1 MSEWSR
7 ARPVAA
13 KAPSRRGIGRTIW
26 FVLLAVLL
34 VVISLPVIAVALYR
48 LVPPPVTPLMLIRA
62 AAGGPIRHRWIPLA
76 QISPSL
82 VRAVVSS
89 EDARFCVHH
98 GFDYEEINAALERF
112 RAGGKLR
119 GASTISQQT
128 AKNILLWPG
137 GGFLRKGIEAYIT
150 ELLELGWPK
159 SRILE
164 VYLNVIEWGD
174 GVYGAEQAALTHFRK
189 PASALNRR
197 EAALLAAILPNPRV
211 LSVERPSRYI
221 EERVATIEARMTQVE
236 VPGTAACR

>member
-7 ARPVAA
+7 SRAA
-13 KAPSRRGIGRTIW
+13 LAKSSRRGAGAWIW
-26 FVLLAVLL
+26 SAAKIAALIVVAVP
-34 VVISLPVIAVALYR
+34 VVVVAVYR
-48 LVPPPVTPLMLIRA
+48 LLPPPATPLMLIRA
-62 AAGGPIRHRWIPLA
+62 ATGAPIRQRWVPLA

-82 VRAVVSS
+82 IRAVVGS
-89 EDARFCVHH
+89 EDARFCLHH
-98 GFDYEEINAALERF
+98 GFDFEEIGAALERF

-174 GVYGAEQAALTHFRK
+174 GVYGAEQAAETHFHK
-189 PASALNRR
+189 PASALTRR
-197 EAALLAAILPNPRV
+197 EAALLAAILPNPRT

-221 EERVATIEARMTQVE
+221 EERVSTIEARMMPVE
-236 VPGTAACR
+236 VPGAPGCR

>member
-1 MSEWSR
+1 MTEWSR
-7 ARPVAA
+7 TRRAVA
-13 KAPSRRGIGRTIW
+13 KSPPRRGFGQTLWSILLMVLL
-26 FVLLAVLL
+26 FVLGLPILAV
-34 VVISLPVIAVALYR
+34 ATYR

-62 AAGGPIRHRWIPLA
+62 AAGAPIRQRWVPLA
-76 QISPSL
+76 QISPWL
-82 VRAVVSS
+82 ARAVVAS
-89 EDARFCVHH
+89 EDARFCTHH
-98 GFDYEEINAALERF
+98 GFDYEEIGAALERF

-164 VYLNVIEWGD
+164 VYLNDIEWGD

-189 PASALNRR
+189 PASALTRR

-221 EERVATIEARMTQVE
+221 EERVATIEARMSQVE
-236 VPGTAACR
+236 MPGAASCR

>member
-1 MSEWSR
+1 VSERSR
-7 ARPVAA
+7 TKASVA
-13 KAPSRRGIGRTIW
+13 KAPSRRGLGR
-26 FVLLAVLL
+26 LLWRVALSLLLL
-34 VVISLPVIAVALYR
+34 VLGLPVVAVTLYR
-48 LVPPPVTPLMLIRA
+48 WIPPPVTPLMLIRA
-62 AAGGPIRHRWIPLA
+62 IGGAPIRQHWVPLT

-82 VRAVVSS
+82 VRAVVGS
-89 EDARFCVHH
+89 EDARFCLHH
-98 GFDYEEINAALERF
+98 GFDYEEISAALERF

-174 GVYGAEQAALTHFRK
+174 GVYGAEEAALVHFHK
-189 PASALNRR
+189 PAGTLNRR
-197 EAALLAAILPNPRV
+197 EAALLTAILPNPRT

-221 EERVATIEARMTQVE
+221 EDRVATIEARMTQVE
-236 VPGTAACR
+236 VPVTPTCR

>member
-1 MSEWSR
+1 MRETRHRVGAWVWS
-7 ARPVAA
+7 VA
-13 KAPSRRGIGRTIW
+13 KIVT
-26 FVLLAVLL
+26 LL
-34 VVISLPVIAVALYR
+34 VVAVPVVVVAFYR
-48 LVPPPVTPLMLIRA
+48 IVPPPVTPLMLIRA
-62 AAGGPIRHRWIPLA
+62 AQGAPIRQRWVPLG

-82 VRAVVSS
+82 VRAVIGS
-89 EDARFCVHH
+89 EDARFCLHH
-98 GFDYEEINAALERF
+98 GFDFEEIDAALERF

-128 AKNILLWPG
+128 AKNLLLWPG

-174 GVYGAEQAALTHFRK
+174 GVYGAEQAAETHFHK
-189 PASALNRR
+189 PASALTRR

-221 EERVATIEARMTQVE
+221 EDRVTTIEARMTQVT
-236 VPGTAACR
+236 VPGTATCR

>member
-1 MSEWSR
+1 MSELSR
-7 ARPVAA
+7 GRPAA
-13 KAPSRRGIGRTIW
+13 KTSASRRGRGRTLW
-26 FVLLAVLL
+26 RVLL
-34 VVISLPVIAVALYR
+34 VVILLVLGLPVIAVALYR

-62 AAGGPIRHRWIPLA
+62 ASGAPIRQRWVPLA

-82 VRAVVSS
+82 VRAVVGS
-89 EDARFCVHH
+89 EDARFCLHH
-98 GFDYEEINAALERF
+98 GFDYEEITAALERY

-150 ELLELGWPK
+150 ELMELGWPK

-174 GVYGAEQAALTHFRK
+174 GVYGAEQAALAHFHK
-189 PASALNRR
+189 PASALTRR

-221 EERVATIEARMTQVE
+221 DERVATIEARMTQVE

>member
-1 MSEWSR
+1 MTMWSR
-7 ARPVAA
+7 ARRAVA
-13 KAPSRRGIGRTIW
+13 KSPPRRRFGQTLWSILLI
-26 FVLLAVLL
+26 VLSLVLGLPILAV
-34 VVISLPVIAVALYR
+34 VTYR

-62 AAGGPIRHRWIPLA
+62 AAGAPIRHRWVPLE
-76 QISPSL
+76 QISPWL
-82 VRAVVSS
+82 ARAVIAS
-89 EDARFCVHH
+89 EDARFCTHH
-98 GFDYEEINAALERF
+98 GFDYEEIGAALERF

-137 GGFLRKGIEAYIT
+137 GAFLRKGIEAYIT

-174 GVYGAEQAALTHFRK
+174 GVYGAEQAAETHFHT
-189 PASALNRR
+189 PASALTRR

-211 LSVERPSRYI
+211 LSAERPTRYI
-221 EERVATIEARMTQVE
+221 EERAATIEARMSQVE
-236 VPGTAACR
+236 VPGRVSCR

>member
-7 ARPVAA
+7 SRPAVA
-13 KAPSRRGIGRTIW
+13 KSPPRRRVGRTLW
-26 FVLLAVLL
+26 SVLLGVLL
-34 VVISLPVIAVALYR
+34 LVLGLPIIVVAVYR

-62 AAGGPIRHRWIPLA
+62 VSGAPIRQHWVPLP
-76 QISPSL
+76 QISPWL
-82 VRAVVSS
+82 VRAVIAS
-89 EDARFCVHH
+89 EDARFCIHH
-98 GFDYEEINAALERF
+98 GFDYEEIGAALERF
-112 RAGGKLR
+112 RAGGRLR

-150 ELLELGWPK
+150 ELLELGWPN

-174 GVYGAEQAALTHFRK
+174 GAYGAEQAAQAHFRK
-189 PASALNRR
+189 PASALTRR
-197 EAALLAAILPNPRV
+197 EGALLASILPNPRS

-221 EERVATIEARMTQVE
+221 EERVATIEARMAQVE
-236 VPGTAACR
+236 VPSTLGCR

>member
-1 MSEWSR
+1 MSERSR
-7 ARPVAA
+7 GRPSVA
-13 KAPSRRGIGRTIW
+13 KSPSRRGLARTLRS
-26 FVLLAVLL
+26 VLLIVIAIVLG
-34 VVISLPVIAVALYR
+34 LPVVAVALYR
-48 LVPPPVTPLMLIRA
+48 FVPPPVTPLMLIRA
-62 AAGGPIRHRWIPLA
+62 AAGAPIRQHWVPLA
-76 QISPSL
+76 QISPAL
-82 VRAVVSS
+82 ARAVVGS
-89 EDARFCVHH
+89 EDARFCLHH
-98 GFDYEEINAALERF
+98 GFDYEEINAAIERF

-174 GVYGAEQAALTHFRK
+174 GVYGAEQASLTHFHK
-189 PASALNRR
+189 PASALTRR

-221 EERVATIEARMTQVE
+221 EDRVATIEARMTQVE
-236 VPGTAACR
+236 VPSTAACR

>member
-1 MSEWSR
+1 MRDAWR
-7 ARPVAA
+7 WAGAWLWRLA
-13 KAPSRRGIGRTIW
+13 KM
-26 FVLLAVLL
+26 AVLL
-34 VVISLPVIAVALYR
+34 LVAVPVIAVAVYR
-48 LVPPPVTPLMLIRA
+48 FAPPPATPLMLIRA
-62 AAGGPIRHRWIPLA
+62 AAGAPIRRHWVPLT

-82 VRAVVSS
+82 VRAVVGS
-89 EDARFCVHH
+89 EDARFCLHH
-98 GFDYEEINAALERF
+98 GFDFEEIGAALDRF

-128 AKNILLWPG
+128 AKNLLLWPG
-137 GGFLRKGIEAYIT
+137 GGFLRKGMEAYIT
-150 ELLELGWPK
+150 ALLELGWPK

-174 GVYGAEQAALTHFRK
+174 GVYGAEQAALAHFHK
-189 PASALNRR
+189 PASALTRR

-221 EERVATIEARMTQVE
+221 EDRVATIEARMTQVE

>member
-1 MSEWSR
+1 M
-7 ARPVAA
+7 
-13 KAPSRRGIGRTIW
+13 
-26 FVLLAVLL
+26 FVLLLALG
-34 VVISLPVIAVALYR
+34 LPIIAVALYR
-48 LVPPPVTPLMLIRA
+48 FVPPPVTPLMLIRA
-62 AAGGPIRHRWIPLA
+62 ATGTPIRQHWIPLA

-82 VRAVVSS
+82 VRAVVGS
-89 EDARFCVHH
+89 EDARFCLHH
-98 GFDYEEINAALERF
+98 GFDFEEIGAAIDRF

-150 ELLELGWPK
+150 ELLEFGWPK

-174 GVYGAEQAALTHFRK
+174 GVYGAEMAAMTHFHK
-189 PASALNRR
+189 PASALTRR

-211 LSVERPSRYI
+211 LSVERPSGYI

-236 VPGTAACR
+236 VPGSAACR

>member
-1 MSEWSR
+1 MSAWSR
-7 ARPVAA
+7 ARPAVA
-13 KAPSRRGIGRTIW
+13 KTSSRRGAGRTVW
-26 FVLLAVLL
+26 RVLL
-34 VVISLPVIAVALYR
+34 VVLLLVLGLPVVAVAVYR

-62 AAGGPIRHRWIPLA
+62 AAGEPIRQHWVPLA
-76 QISPSL
+76 QITPRL
-82 VRAVVSS
+82 VRAVVGS
-89 EDARFCVHH
+89 EDARFCLHH
-98 GFDYEEINAALERF
+98 GFDYEEINAALERYQ
-112 RAGGKLR
+112 AGGKLR

-174 GVYGAEQAALTHFRK
+174 GVYGADEAALTHFHK

-221 EERVATIEARMTQVE
+221 EDRVATIEVRMTQVE
-236 VPGTAACR
+236 VPGTAGCR